1 MQDTI
6 FNAGDLGLI
15 PGLGRSPVEGNG
27 KPLQYSW
34 LGNPMDRGAWWT
46 MVHGVTRDG
55 HNLVTMYGLIQYAL
69 CCVWPLLLK
78 WCLWGSLYCLFFFF
92 LQLYDISSMNYTT
105 IYLSIIQLMDY
116 CFQVLTC
123 YEQSQH
129 DCSCRVILV
138 GIYTTISNFT
148 LGGLVL

>member
-1 MQDTI
+1 MDYGPWGHKRWSQ
-6 FNAGDLGLI
+6 FNDHVWFNTVCI
-15 PGLGRSPVEGNG
+15 V
-27 KPLQYSW
+27 
-34 LGNPMDRGAWWT
+34 
-46 MVHGVTRDG
+46 
-55 HNLVTMYGLIQYAL
+55 L
-69 CCVWPLLLK
+69 CLA
-78 WCLWGSLYCLFFFF
+78 SLAQIMSVRFIILSFFFF

-138 GIYTTISNFT
+138 GIYTTFSNFT